1 MSDNPAQPPEFQP
14 TDSSGASDAQS
25 IDIGRIETL
34 LAQGEIVRVR
44 GTMLWGSNYATVVLV
59 RVPDLEVMAVY
70 KPQRGER
77 PLWDFPDG
85 TLCYREVVAYLVAK
99 SLGWYLVPPTVLRNG
114 PNGLGSLQLFIEH
127 DPETNYFTLD
137 DRFVVQLKQFTIFDY
152 LVNNTD
158 RKGGHLLLDAHGKL
172 WGIDHGL
179 TFHTIPKLRT
189 VIWEFAGQPID
200 GDLLSA
206 VRRLYDQ
213 LETGD
218 SDLRCRIDT
227 MLSSSEVNALR
238 RRVKHLLEARRFPNP
253 GPGPNHPWPPI

>member
-1 MSDNPAQPPEFQP
+1 MTDNTPHLHENPLTESPGTP
-14 TDSSGASDAQS
+14 GAPFSNLD
-25 IDIGRIETL
+25 RLETL

-44 GTMLWGSNYATVVLV
+44 GTMLWGSNYAAVVMV
-59 RVPDLEVMAVY
+59 RAPDMQTLAVY

-85 TLCYREVVAYLVAK
+85 TLCYREVVSYLVSK

-114 PNGLGSLQLFIEH
+114 PNGLGSLQYFIEH
-127 DPETNYFTLD
+127 DPDVNYFSLD
-137 DRFVVQLKQFTIFDY
+137 DRFVVQLKQFAIFDY
-152 LVNNTD
+152 LANNTD
-158 RKGGHLLLDAHGKL
+158 RKGGHVLLDAHGKL

-179 TFHTIPKLRT
+179 TFHAIPKLRT

-200 GDLLSA
+200 ADLLRA
-206 VRRLYDQ
+206 VQRLCEQ

-218 SDLRCRIDT
+218 SELRCKIDT
-227 MLSSSEVNALR
+227 LLSSSEVNALR
-238 RRVKHLLEARRFPNP
+238 RRAKHLLEAKRFPKP

>member
-1 MSDNPAQPPEFQP
+1 MTDNTAQPPENLP
-14 TDSSGASDAQS
+14 TDRPDTPSAQS
-25 IDIGRIETL
+25 VKLDRIETL

-44 GTMLWGSNYATVVLV
+44 GTMLWGSNYATVVMV
-59 RVPDLEVMAVY
+59 RDADLQTMAVY

-85 TLCYREVVAYLVAK
+85 TLCYREVVAYLVSKA
-99 SLGWYLVPPTVLRNG
+99 LGWYLVPPTVLRNG
-114 PNGLGSLQLFIEH
+114 PNGLGSPQLLIEH
-127 DPETNYFTLD
+127 DPEINYFTLSD
-137 DRFVVQLKQFTIFDY
+137 HYVVQLQQFAIFDY

-158 RKGGHLLLDAHGKL
+158 RKGGHLLLDAQGKL

-189 VIWEFAGQPID
+189 VIWEFAGQPI
-200 GDLLSA
+200 GGNQLRA
-206 VRRLYDQ
+206 VQCLWEQ

-218 SDLRCRIDT
+218 SDLRCKIDT

-238 RRVKHLLEARRFPNP
+238 RRVRHLMEGKHFPNP

>member
-1 MSDNPAQPPEFQP
+1 MTDHTAQPPKIPP
-14 TDSSGASDAQS
+14 TDRPDTSNARSARLD
-25 IDIGRIETL
+25 RIETL
-34 LAQGEIVRVR
+34 LAQGEIARVR
-44 GTMLWGSNYATVVLV
+44 GTMLWGSNYATVVMV
-59 RVPDLEVMAVY
+59 HEADLQAMAVY

-85 TLCYREVVAYLVAK
+85 TLCYREVVAYLVSK

-127 DPETNYFTLD
+127 DPEINYFALS
-137 DRFVVQLKQFTIFDY
+137 DRFVVQLQQFAIFDY
-152 LVNNTD
+152 LVNNAD
-158 RKGGHLLLDAHGKL
+158 RKGGHLLLDSEGKL

-189 VIWEFAGQPID
+189 VIWEFAGQPIG
-200 GDLLSA
+200 GDLLRA
-206 VRRLYDQ
+206 VQCLREQ

-238 RRVKHLLEARRFPNP
+238 RRVKHLMEGRHFPNP

>member
-1 MSDNPAQPPEFQP
+1 MTDN
-14 TDSSGASDAQS
+14 SAQS
-25 IDIGRIETL
+25 PELPPADDSNFPSADSATLGRIETL

-44 GTMLWGSNYATVVLV
+44 GTMLWGSNYATIVMV
-59 RVPDLEVMAVY
+59 RDADLQTLAVY

-85 TLCYREVVAYLVAK
+85 TLCYREVVAYLVSK

-114 PNGLGSLQLFIEH
+114 PNGLGSLQLFIDH
-127 DPETNYFTLD
+127 DPNINYFTLD
-137 DRFVVQLKQFTIFDY
+137 DRFEGQLRQFAVFDY

-179 TFHTIPKLRT
+179 TFHAIPKLRT
-189 VIWEFAGQPID
+189 VIWEFAGQRVED
-200 GDLLSA
+200 DLLRA
-206 VRRLYDQ
+206 VQSLCEQ
-213 LETGD
+213 LEANN
-218 SDLRCRIDT
+218 SELRCKIDS
-227 MLSSSEVNALR
+227 MLAPSEVNALR
-238 RRVKHLLEARRFPNP
+238 RRVKHLLESRRFPNP